1 MAANCFAQSRFMTSP
16 ESRTAP
22 PSFLARLQNAG
33 IDPGDD
39 EELRLNKSLLMLAT
53 GLASVAIMLWVAIYW
68 VLGPQFSTTTP
79 IVFQLLLVGNMLL
92 YLRSGNFEIFRVT
105 QLGLFLFLP
114 FVAHWSG
121 GTIISTSGVLLWALL
136 APVGAILCIG
146 VNQSVGWFIAWV
158 VLTALSGVTDWY
170 LADMVVAQKTTVPV
184 RTTIVFFALN
194 FIAISTIIYML
205 LRLSIAE
212 KRKMHGSLQEA
223 HRQVKVEQERSEK
236 LLLNILPGSIA
247 ERLKNSDKTI
257 ADGFAD
263 VTVMFADIV
272 NFTQVAANMSPSQ
285 VFAMLNR
292 IFSAFD
298 ELAEQHGLEKI
309 KTIGDAYMVAGGLNE
324 DLSDYSAAVADMA
337 IAMPDLL
344 RRDFVINASHLE
356 VRIGIGTGPIVAGVL
371 GRKKFIYDLWGD
383 TVNIASRIT
392 SEGVPGMIQCDTM
405 TYHRL
410 AASFDFH
417 EPQTIYLKGK
427 GNMTVY
433 RLIGRKGATEAD
445 AIF

>member
-1 MAANCFAQSRFMTSP
+1 MTSP
-16 ESRTAP
+16 ESISAP
-22 PSFLARLQNAG
+22 SGFLGRLQNAG
-33 IDPGDD
+33 IDPDD
-39 EELRLNKSLLMLAT
+39 NEELRLNKSLLMLAT
-53 GLASVAIMLWVAIYW
+53 GLASFGIILWVAIYSI
-68 VLGPQFSTTTP
+68 LGPQFSFTAP
-79 IVFQLLLVGNMLL
+79 FAFQLLLAGNMIF
-92 YLRSGNFEIFRVT
+92 YIKSRNFDFFRTT

-114 FVAHWSG
+114 FIAQWSG
-121 GTIISTSGVLLWALL
+121 GTIISTSGVTLWGLL

-146 VNQSVGWFIAWV
+146 VRQSVGWFIAWV
-158 VLTALSGVTDWY
+158 VLTGVSGAVDLY
-170 LADMVVAQKTTVPV
+170 LVDYSLIAQKTSVPV
-184 RTTIVFFALN
+184 RTTVVFFTLN
-194 FIAISTIIYML
+194 FISVASIIYML

-212 KRKMHGSLQEA
+212 KRKAQKSLEEA
-223 HRQVKVEQERSEK
+223 HRQIVIEQERSEK
-236 LLLNILPGSIA
+236 LLLNILPGAIA
-247 ERLKNSDKTI
+247 DRLKNSDKTI

-298 ELAEQHGLEKI
+298 ELAEQYGLEKI

-324 DLSDYSAAVADMA
+324 DIDDYAAAVADLA
-337 IAMPDLL
+337 VAMRDLL
-344 RRDFVINASHLE
+344 RRDFSINASHLE

-371 GRKKFIYDLWGD
+371 GKKKFIYDLWGD

-392 SEGVPGMIQCDTM
+392 AEGVPGMIQCDTT

-410 AASFDFH
+410 AQTFDFH

-433 RLIGRKGATEAD
+433 RLIGRKNATDTEET
-445 AIF
+445 